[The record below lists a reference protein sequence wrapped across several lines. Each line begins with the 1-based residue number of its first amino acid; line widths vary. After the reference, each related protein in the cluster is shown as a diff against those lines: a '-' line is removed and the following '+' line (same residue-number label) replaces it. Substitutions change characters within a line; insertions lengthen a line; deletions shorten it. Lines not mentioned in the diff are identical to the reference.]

1 MDLSAA
7 ATTPTLLSGRYRLLE
22 KLGAGRLAEVY
33 HATDDSLQRSVL
45 VHILREDLASQ
56 EALRRRFME
65 EISASARRSH
75 SALLEIF
82 DSGVMGE
89 RPFMVTEYATGKPLR
104 ERGVLT
110 PEYALMYMRQ
120 VAGAVALC
128 HAQGV
133 PHPPITSSNILLVT
147 DGHVKLLESWL
158 MPPGEAPV
166 DLAHYRA
173 PELTEGAPPASTN
186 AVYALGLL
194 LYELVTG
201 NRPVG
206 GRDAAE
212 IAQAHLTMRIPSV
225 SRIHPPFYLPALDT
239 LLRQATARLPEQ
251 RIADPARFA
260 EALDSVWRAST
271 GSTQRLVTQPAALP
285 PQPQRPSPQSQ
296 PAAPSAPP
304 QQARPQPSSWR
315 GPFSSPEPPQHSLP
329 RAVYAANQ
337 RRRSFARTTTSWFF
351 VLLLLVAVAFGSYVG
366 ASYLAD
372 RLFAVQLPQ
381 IGLPALPD
389 INLPNVGVD
398 VPDWLNPIA
407 QGEPLTVNI
416 RDGLN
421 LRDEPGL
428 NTTIV
433 DVIPNGTTVY
443 KLEGPRE
450 VDGVSWVRVRVE
462 YNNETR
468 EGWMSRTYLTQE

>member
-1 MDLSAA
+1 
-7 ATTPTLLSGRYRLLE
+7 
-22 KLGAGRLAEVY
+22 
-33 HATDDSLQRSVL
+33 
-45 VHILREDLASQ
+45 VHILREDLADQ

-75 SALLEIF
+75 AALLEVF

-89 RPFMVTEYATGKPLR
+89 RSFMVTEYVSGKPLR

-147 DGHVKLLESWL
+147 DGHVKLVESWL
-158 MPPGEAPV
+158 MPPTEAPT
-166 DLAHYRA
+166 DLAYYRA
-173 PELTEGAPPASTN
+173 PELTEGAPPSPAC

-206 GRDAAE
+206 GRNAAE

-225 SRIHPPFYLPALDT
+225 SRIHPPFYLPALDS
-239 LLRQATARLPEQ
+239 LLRQATARLPAQ
-251 RIADPARFA
+251 RIAEPARFA
-260 EALDSVWRAST
+260 EALDNVWRAST
-271 GSTQRLVTQPAALP
+271 GSTQRLATLPAAP
-285 PQPQRPSPQSQ
+285 VSPPQRAPQPQPVAVPAQPQQ
-296 PAAPSAPP
+296 PAP
-304 QQARPQPSSWR
+304 QHVPWR
-315 GPFSSPEPPQHSLP
+315 GPFPPREPPQRSLP
-329 RAVYAANQ
+329 RAVYTANRQ
-337 RRRSFARTTTSWFF
+337 RRSFARTTTSWFL
-351 VLLLLVAVAFGSYVG
+351 VLLLLVTVAFGSYVG

-381 IGLPALPD
+381 IGMPALPD
-389 INLPNVGVD
+389 INLPNIGID
-398 VPDWLNPIA
+398 VPEWLNPIA

-428 NTTIV
+428 STNV
-433 DVIPNGTTVY
+433 VAVIPNGTTVY

-462 YNNETR
+462 HNNETR
-468 EGWMSRTYLTQE
+468 EGWMSLNYLTQE

>member
-1 MDLSAA
+1 
-7 ATTPTLLSGRYRLLE
+7 
-22 KLGAGRLAEVY
+22 
-33 HATDDSLQRSVL
+33 
-45 VHILREDLASQ
+45 
-56 EALRRRFME
+56 
-65 EISASARRSH
+65 
-75 SALLEIF
+75 
-82 DSGVMGE
+82 
-89 RPFMVTEYATGKPLR
+89 
-104 ERGVLT
+104 
-110 PEYALMYMRQ
+110 
-120 VAGAVALC
+120 
-128 HAQGV
+128 
-133 PHPPITSSNILLVT
+133 
-147 DGHVKLLESWL
+147 
-158 MPPGEAPV
+158 
-166 DLAHYRA
+166 
-173 PELTEGAPPASTN
+173 
-186 AVYALGLL
+186 
-194 LYELVTG
+194 
-201 NRPVG
+201 
-206 GRDAAE
+206 
-212 IAQAHLTMRIPSV
+212 
-225 SRIHPPFYLPALDT
+225 
-239 LLRQATARLPEQ
+239 
-251 RIADPARFA
+251 
-260 EALDSVWRAST
+260 
-271 GSTQRLVTQPAALP
+271 
-285 PQPQRPSPQSQ
+285 
-296 PAAPSAPP
+296 
-304 QQARPQPSSWR
+304 
-315 GPFSSPEPPQHSLP
+315 
-329 RAVYAANQ
+329 
-337 RRRSFARTTTSWFF
+337 